1 MGKITTKWKLL
12 LYALSGLG
20 VNMLNLIVTSYLCD
34 ALMVE
39 GFKTNIENW
48 TYFNKTI
55 VVAGV
60 WSVCILISKILD
72 GIIDIPFSAWG
83 ENIKSKFGK
92 RRPVIL
98 FGLVLTLLFY
108 VLFLNPLSSE
118 ASILNTIY
126 LAIILC
132 LFYAFYTLTMVTFY
146 ATFSNTKTKMQAT
159 LF

>member
-1 MGKITTKWKLL
+1 MKKITSKWKLL

-39 GFKTNIENW
+39 GFKENVENW

-60 WSVCILISKILD
+60 WSICILISKVLD

-92 RRPVIL
+92 RRPVIV
-98 FGLVLTLLFY
+98 F
-108 VLFLNPLSSE
+108 
-118 ASILNTIY
+118 SILAS
-126 LAIILC
+126 L
-132 LFYAFYTLTMVTFY
+132 
-146 ATFSNTKTKMQAT
+146 
-159 LF
+159 